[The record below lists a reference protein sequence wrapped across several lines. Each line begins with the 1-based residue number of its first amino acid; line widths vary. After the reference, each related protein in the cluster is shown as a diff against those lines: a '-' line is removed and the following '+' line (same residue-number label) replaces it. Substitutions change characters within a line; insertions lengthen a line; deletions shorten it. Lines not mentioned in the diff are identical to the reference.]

1 MTDQEYHEAL
11 IKESKSFS
19 IIWLLPMIAVVIG
32 GWLLVKSLIES
43 PIEITIDFPSG
54 TGMEVGKTKV
64 IYEGITAGI
73 VTDIRLDTTDLEGVI
88 ATVEM
93 DRRAEPLLRQS
104 TQFWLVKPEI
114 SLSGITGLETIVTG
128 NYIGV
133 KVGVTGKKTT
143 FFKAL
148 SEPPPLDTQVPGLH
162 LELLSKD
169 LGSLHVDAPVLFKKI
184 VVGTVTQYELKPDQD
199 LVSVRVHIRPE
210 YAGLVSRQ
218 SRFWNVSGIQAS
230 ADLSGLKVQTESLLS
245 VVQGG
250 ITFDA
255 PALTDDNPSAANEDV
270 YTLYENF
277 DAAQRGVM
285 AAITFRPPVALEPE
299 KTRVLFNGFE
309 VGLVQSVSFEEEN
322 KAVTAAVSFHPD
334 AESYLTTATRFWLV
348 KPEVSLQGVS
358 GLDTLLKGNHIE
370 MDVVKGKKHKPS
382 RDFEA
387 LQEAP
392 KVDYT
397 RPGLHLK
404 LESGELSS
412 VSRGT
417 PILYRQVQVGQV
429 QAVSLSRSRNSVI
442 ADITIEPQY
451 AGLVN
456 DHSRFWKASGLTVSG
471 SITKL
476 KIRAE
481 SLTSIVQGGIAF
493 FNPDRGSGKRIRNGQ
508 VFNLYDDY
516 DLARENGM
524 AIRIR
529 LPNSQGVEEGTLIK
543 YQGFTIGEVKRIDL
557 NPDLSGITAHA
568 LLREYPERFAVQGS
582 RFWLVQPKLG
592 ITGASNLD
600 TLLKGQY
607 IEVQPGEGAAR
618 YEFVAATEPLPASR
632 PEGGLNVVLKA
643 PRLSS
648 IREGLRVYYR
658 DIVVGQVTGYE
669 LSANADEVLVYA
681 NIKAPYHVL
690 VRAGTRF
697 WNASGVD
704 IDVGL
709 FSGATIRTE
718 SLEAILAG
726 GISFATPDSGQ
737 TLALAQEGAEFK
749 LYGGANEEWLR
760 WSPKIPLQQA
770 SH

>member
-1 MTDQEYHEAL
+1 MTDQEYQEAL
-11 IKESKSFS
+11 VRESKSFS

-32 GWLLVKSLIES
+32 GWLLVKSLVES

-88 ATVEM
+88 ATVEI
-93 DRRAEPLLRQS
+93 DRRAEPLLRES

-114 SLSGITGLETIVTG
+114 SLSGVTGLETIVTG

-133 KVGVTGKKTT
+133 KVGLTGKKSTY
-143 FFKAL
+143 FKAL
-148 SEPPPLDTQVPGLH
+148 TDPPPLDTQVPGLH
-162 LELLSKD
+162 LELQARD

-184 VVGTVTQYELKPDQD
+184 VVGSVTQYELKPKQD
-199 LVSVRVHIRPE
+199 LVSIRVHIEPE
-210 YAGLVSRQ
+210 YAGLVSQQ
-218 SRFWNVSGIQAS
+218 SRFWNVSGIKAS
-230 ADLSGLKVQTESLLS
+230 ADLSGVNVQAESLLS

-255 PALTDDNPSAANEDV
+255 PAVTEDNPVARNKDV
-270 YTLYENF
+270 YTLYEDF

-285 AAITFRPPVALEPE
+285 ARITFRPPVTLEPE
-299 KTRVLFNGFE
+299 KTRVMFNGFA
-309 VGLVQSVSFEEEN
+309 VGLVQTVSYDNEQQ
-322 KAVTAAVSFHPD
+322 AVTAEVSFHPE
-334 AESYLTTATRFWLV
+334 AAPYLTSATRFWLV

-358 GLDTLLKGNHIE
+358 GLDTLLQGNHIE
-370 MDVVKGKKHKPS
+370 MEVMQGGQQQAQREFV
-382 RDFEA
+382 A
-387 LQEAP
+387 LPEAP
-392 KVDYT
+392 KVDYS

-404 LESGELSS
+404 LESAAMSS

-417 PILYRQVQVGQV
+417 PILYRQVAVGQV
-429 QAVSLSRSRNSVI
+429 QAVSLSRSRRSVI

-451 AGLVN
+451 AALVN
-456 DHSRFWKASGLTVSG
+456 EHSRFWKASGISVSG

-476 KIRAE
+476 KVRAE
-481 SLTSIVQGGIAF
+481 SLTSILQGGIAF
-493 FNPDRGSGKRIRNGQ
+493 FNPEQGSGPSVANGH

-516 DLARENGM
+516 ELAKENGV
-524 AIRIR
+524 AIRLR
-529 LPNSQGVEEGTLIK
+529 LPNSQGVEAGTLIK
-543 YQGFTIGEVKRIDL
+543 FQGFTIGEIKRIDL
-557 NPDLSGITAHA
+557 NPDLSGVTAHA
-568 LLREYPERFAVQGS
+568 LLRQYPERFAVEGS

-618 YEFVAATEPLPASR
+618 YEFVAATDPVSVMQ
-632 PEGGLNVVLKA
+632 PEDGLNIVLTA
-643 PRLSS
+643 RRLNSV
-648 IREGLRVYYR
+648 REGLRVYYR

-669 LSANADEVLVYA
+669 LSATADEVLVYA
-681 NIKAPYHVL
+681 NIKPPYHAL

-697 WNASGVD
+697 WNASGVN

-709 FSGATIRTE
+709 FSGASIKTE
-718 SLEAILAG
+718 SLESILAG
-726 GISFATPDSGQ
+726 GISFATPDEGQ
-737 TLALAQEGAEFK
+737 TLAPAKQGERFK
-749 LYGGANEEWLR
+749 LYTEANEEWLR
-760 WSPKIPLQQA
+760 WSPKIPLR
-770 SH
+770 